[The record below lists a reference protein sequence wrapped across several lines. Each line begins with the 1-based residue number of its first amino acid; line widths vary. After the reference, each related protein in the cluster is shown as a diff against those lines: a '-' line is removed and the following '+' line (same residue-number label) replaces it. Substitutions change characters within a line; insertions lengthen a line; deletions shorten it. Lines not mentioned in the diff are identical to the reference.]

1 MNMTPTKSI
10 EQIASAAEAMLF
22 AEGGPM
28 LRKKL
33 ATALECKEAEL
44 QEALA
49 ALSARLTGGISLVQT
64 DSEVSLAISK
74 ESSGVVLAA
83 QKKELSRD
91 IGEAGLE
98 VLSIILY
105 CGPSTR
111 ARIDYIRGVNT
122 ASTLRALLSRGLIE
136 REGNPA
142 DAREYLYKPS
152 VELLAHLGVS
162 RREELPDYATISAE
176 LARFE
181 QEQKNDNGNTEPT
194 TE

>member
-1 MNMTPTKSI
+1 MNMEPKNIDQLASSI
-10 EQIASAAEAMLF
+10 EALLF

-33 ATALECKEAEL
+33 ATTLECKEVEL
-44 QEALA
+44 TEALA
-49 ALSARLTGGISLVQT
+49 LLASRLTGGISLIES
-64 DSEVSLAISK
+64 DNEVSLAIAK
-74 ESSGVVLAA
+74 RSSETVLAA
-83 QKKELSRD
+83 QKKELARD
-91 IGEAGLE
+91 IGDAGLE

-142 DAREYLYKPS
+142 DAREYLYKPT
-152 VELLAHLGVS
+152 VELLAYLGVTKK
-162 RREELPDYATISAE
+162 EELPDYATISAE
-176 LARFE
+176 LLRFE
-181 QEQKNDNGNTEPT
+181 QEQHDNGNTEPT
-194 TE
+194 AE